1 MSPFKIGFVGP
12 DQTQPCGVADY
23 TSRLGEAL
31 AAKCDLVF
39 VPFREALASPA
50 LGECRAILVQYERSL
65 VSGPGF
71 LPALSARHPG
81 KVFVVPHEVYA
92 EDPYAFPYA
101 DLRSA
106 FPPFLW
112 AKRLRYR
119 WRHRAYA
126 REKRLQ
132 ARGYGAHR
140 VIPLSGPGA
149 DILRGLSG
157 ADPARILDP
166 VPHAFFDP
174 PASLGA
180 AKIKRTDFFPHE
192 IRSIIGI
199 FGFLNP
205 GLDYASAL
213 DLLADLDAATGLLI
227 LGGPRPGARR
237 VADAGDGASG
247 SAKGHG
253 SVDVWLAGEVAG
265 RGLGGRVRVTG
276 YVPEATLADHLR
288 LCDIFLAPLRFKS
301 NSGSLL
307 HLIHAGKP
315 ILAADLPLTRWLRE
329 QGAPLELYAGARELV
344 PLAKAALARGSQ
356 LFAGRYPW
364 SFPAVADAYLRV
376 LSRG

>member
-1 MSPFKIGFVGP
+1 MTAFRIGLVGP

-31 AAKCDLVF
+31 SAKCDLVF
-39 VPFREALASPA
+39 VPFREALASRA
-50 LGECRAILVQYERSL
+50 LAECRAILVQYERSL

-71 LPALSARHPG
+71 VPALSARHPG

-92 EDPYAFPYA
+92 EDPFAFPYA

-174 PASLGA
+174 PASLGE
-180 AKIKRTDFFPHE
+180 AKARRTDFFPE
-192 IRSIIGI
+192 GIRSVIGI

-205 GLDYASAL
+205 GLDYGSAL
-213 DLLADLDAATGLLI
+213 DLLADLDAATGLLV

-237 VADAGDGASG
+237 VAGTGDGASG
-247 SAKGHG
+247 SANGHG
-253 SVDVWLAGEVAG
+253 SVDAWLAGEVAG

-276 YVPEATLADHLR
+276 YVPEASLADHLR
-288 LCDIFLAPLRFKS
+288 VCDIFLAPMRFKS

-315 ILAADLPLTRWLRE
+315 ILAADLPLTRWLRD
-329 QGAPLELYAGARELV
+329 QGVPLELYAGARELV
-344 PLAKAALARGSQ
+344 PLAKAALAHGHQ
-356 LFAGRYPW
+356 AFAGRYPW

>member
-1 MSPFKIGFVGP
+1 MGP

-23 TSRLGEAL
+23 TSRLGEAM

-39 VPFREALASPA
+39 VPFREALTTSA
-50 LGECRAILVQYERSL
+50 LAECRAILVQYERSL

-71 LPALSARHPG
+71 IPALCARHPG

-92 EDPYAFPYA
+92 EDPFAFPYA

-106 FPPFLW
+106 FPPLLW

-132 ARGYGAHR
+132 ARGYGAYR

-157 ADPARILDP
+157 ADPARILEP

-180 AKIKRTDFFPHE
+180 AKTKRTDFFPAG

-205 GLDYASAL
+205 GLDYGSAL
-213 DLLADLDAATGLLI
+213 DLLAELDAATGLLI

-237 VADAGDGASG
+237 VADTGFGASG
-247 SAKGHG
+247 SANGHG
-253 SVDVWLAGEVAG
+253 SVDAWLAGEIEG
-265 RGLGGRVRVTG
+265 RGLARRVRVTG
-276 YVPEATLADHLR
+276 YVSEAALADHLR

-307 HLIHAGKP
+307 HLFHVGKP
-315 ILAADLPLTRWLRE
+315 ILAADLPLTRWLRG
-329 QGAPLELYAGARELV
+329 QGAPLELYTGVRELV
-344 PLAKAALARGSQ
+344 PLAKAALAQGHQ
-356 LFAGRYPW
+356 GFAGRYPW
-364 SFPAVADAYLRV
+364 SFPAVADAYLRI